1 MKALAISGS
10 PRKQGN
16 TELLLNRCCETLS
29 AQGVEAETVS
39 LAGLSIKG
47 CTGCGWCRENNVLD
61 CVIKDDFQ
69 LLFQKMLE
77 VDILVTG
84 SPVYFGSATPEIMAL
99 LDRAG
104 FVARSQNLFSRKV
117 GGPVAVARR
126 AGENFTYAQLLYWFT
141 INDMIVPGSTY
152 WNVGKAK
159 AKGEILEDQEALST
173 IDRFAENL
181 AWVAKQLKK

>member
-10 PRKQGN
+10 PRKECN
-16 TELLLNRCCETLS
+16 TELLLQHCCKTLS
-29 AQGVEAETVS
+29 AHWIDAETVS
-39 LAGLSIKG
+39 LAGLSMKG
-47 CTGCGWCRENNVLD
+47 CMACNWCRESGAVD

-69 LLFQKMLE
+69 TLFDKMRQA
-77 VDILVTG
+77 DILVVG

-104 FVARSQNLFSRKV
+104 YIGRPHNLFSRKV

-141 INDMIVPGSTY
+141 INDMVVPGSSY

-159 AKGEILEDQEALST
+159 APGDILQDTEALQT
-173 IDRFAENL
+173 MDRFAENL
-181 AWVAKQLKK
+181 AWVAEKLNR